1 MNIGLL
7 IGRFPPDIVG
17 GAELQIKS
25 LATELAKSGHTVTVF
40 TRRYHRRPYSE
51 VQDGYLIRRH
61 DELPI
66 AGLRMIWD
74 IVPLVWQLARHNPQV
89 DVLLCYQI
97 LNSGLIGMLAQALLG
112 IPMVLSVRG
121 SKAYRLRDSRF
132 QHLVVPPILSRA
144 RRVVVQSK
152 HILED
157 MLEQFQLAGENKLAE
172 SVLRKT
178 VVIPN
183 GISLENARRSQGRK
197 VIFVGRLIKDK
208 GVADLINSMKELPEY
223 ELIIVGDGPEREHLE
238 SISRG
243 MAVTFTGLVMPSQV
257 KEYLQQARILVLPS
271 HSESFPNVIMEAMAC
286 GVPVVATRTGG
297 IPSLVHHSET
307 GYLFEIGDIEKMVS
321 YIKCLME
328 NDTLWKELSD
338 QSLRSI
344 QSFAWENI
352 TPQIEQLL
360 LEVVEQK

>member
-25 LATELAKSGHTVTVF
+25 LATELAKSGHKVTVF

-51 VQDGYLIRRH
+51 VQDGYLIRRR

-66 AGLRMIWD
+66 AGFRMIWD
-74 IVPLVWQLARHNPQV
+74 IVPLIWQLARHHPQV

-112 IPMVLSVRG
+112 IPMVLSIRG

-132 QHLVVPPILSRA
+132 QYLVVPSILSQA
-144 RRVVVQSK
+144 RRVVVQSQ
-152 HILED
+152 HIMED
-157 MLEQFQLAGENKLAE
+157 MLEQLQLAGENKLAE

-197 VIFVGRLIKDK
+197 IIYVGRLIKGK
-208 GVADLINSMKELPEY
+208 GVADLINGMKELPEY

-243 MAVTFTGLVMPSQV
+243 MPVTFTGLVVPSQV
-257 KEYLQQARILVLPS
+257 REYLQQARILVLPS
-271 HSESFPNVIMEAMAC
+271 YSESFPNVIMEAMAC

-297 IPSLVHHSET
+297 IPDLVHHSDT
-307 GYLFEIGDIEKMVS
+307 GYLFEIGEIDKMVFYMRS
-321 YIKCLME
+321 LME
-328 NDTLWKELSD
+328 DDQLWKKLSD
-338 QSLRSI
+338 NSIQAI
-344 QSFAWENI
+344 QSFTWENI
-352 TPQIEQLL
+352 TPKIGQLL
-360 LEVVEQK
+360 FEVVEQE